1 MKAKEYASLYK
12 EKKEKEG
19 QEKALYNILMLFLN
33 EVAEIGKS
41 RVPSGKVSESV
52 LRSILKEQSAKWCAF
67 ARFTEE
73 GIKEDGFI
81 NFLRA
86 KMPYLPLD

>member
-19 QEKALYNILMLFLN
+19 ADNAVYGILMMFLE
-33 EVAEIGKS
+33 EVVEIGKI
-41 RVPSGKVSESV
+41 RAPSDQVSESV
-52 LRSILKEQSAKWCAF
+52 LRSILKEQQAKWLSF
-67 ARFTEE
+67 ARLTED

-81 NFLRA
+81 NFVRA
-86 KMPYLPLD
+86 KMPYLPTD